1 MVEEDEGEKVFLFF
15 LFLQVWPVGFFHF
28 EPNRLD
34 LISQIT
40 KIICFCFMIAL
51 NIHPVLFFPRCNLF
65 IYLCILLI
73 SILGRRERK

>member
-1 MVEEDEGEKVFLFF
+1 MVEEDEGEKVFFYFISPSLACG
-15 LFLQVWPVGFFHF
+15 GFFHF